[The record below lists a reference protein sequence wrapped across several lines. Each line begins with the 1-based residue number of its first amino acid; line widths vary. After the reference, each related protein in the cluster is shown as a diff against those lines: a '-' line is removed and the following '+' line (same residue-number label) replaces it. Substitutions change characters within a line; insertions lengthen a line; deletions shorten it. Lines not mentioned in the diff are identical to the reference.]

1 MMESMYYEHVDRP
14 EEPMSPLDSIKTCFS
29 KWSDWGGRASRSEF
43 WWFFAFST
51 VVRLLCLVPI
61 WVIVVAVG
69 LNGILPNI
77 LFWTL
82 VAVDLAVFVP
92 QTCVAVRRL
101 HDTGRTGWWLLSTPI
116 PILNIILG
124 VFLILEGESRK
135 NKFGSV
141 PRNIAPT
148 ATLRE
153 VFEAF
158 PDVMIMAAKGAWRG
172 RERVLAVF
180 AGVFL
185 SSLVI
190 TTVLAY
196 SAGLSLAFLQVTS
209 NRRCSTRR

>member
-1 MMESMYYEHVDRP
+1 MESMYYEHVDRP

-43 WWFFAFST
+43 WWFFAFYMVFRLTISVPLVVIAVT
-51 VVRLLCLVPI
+51 VGFNGFIPSILL
-61 WVIVVAVG
+61 
-69 LNGILPNI
+69 
-77 LFWTL
+77 WTL
-82 VAVDLAVFVP
+82 ELVNLAIFVP
-92 QTCVAVRRL
+92 MTCVTVRRL
-101 HDTGRTGWWLLSTPI
+101 HDTERSGWWLLTTPI
-116 PILNIILG
+116 PIILG
-124 VFLILEGESRK
+124 VFLLLEGESRK

-141 PRNIAPT
+141 PLNIAPS

-158 PDVMIMAAKGAWRG
+158 PDAMIMAAKGAWRG

-185 SSLVI
+185 SSHVI

-196 SAGLSLAFLQVTS
+196 SAG
-209 NRRCSTRR
+209 